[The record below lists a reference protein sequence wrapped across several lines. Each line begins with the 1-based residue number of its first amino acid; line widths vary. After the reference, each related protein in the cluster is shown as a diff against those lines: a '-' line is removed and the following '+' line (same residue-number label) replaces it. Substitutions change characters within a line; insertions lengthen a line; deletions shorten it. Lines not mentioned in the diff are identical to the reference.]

1 MFLTRRRP
9 TPDVRHIR
17 SPPFRPRRFSASGQ
31 TNDWE
36 PLFSHT
42 QPLES
47 LSALPLTSQGRCL
60 CTVLLCH
67 GRLVPLGSAPA
78 NPSLS
83 LLGAGPVFSQ
93 GSLFISP
100 RPPPPLLPPPPPH
113 PVQPKPNPTPFQA
126 VTVTLHAHTKEPWPS
141 SVKTPRQKTAS
152 SLLLRHVARRPSLRG
167 HKGGRGKKMQQLNN
181 GWVVNARAL
190 SPMVQ
195 GQQGLIHFA

>member
-1 MFLTRRRP
+1 MFLP
-9 TPDVRHIR
+9 V
-17 SPPFRPRRFSASGQ
+17 FVAVFFFCSASGQ

-42 QPLES
+42 YPHES
-47 LSALPLTSQGRCL
+47 LGALPLTSQRPCL

-100 RPPPPLLPPPPPH
+100 TPAPTTTTTAAAAPQAQPH
-113 PVQPKPNPTPFQA
+113 SLSGCHSRSP
-126 VTVTLHAHTKEPWPS
+126 HTHQIPWPS
-141 SVKTPRQKTAS
+141 SVKTSRQKKKRLPAS
-152 SLLLRHVARRPSLRG
+152 
-167 HKGGRGKKMQQLNN
+167 
-181 GWVVNARAL
+181 
-190 SPMVQ
+190 
-195 GQQGLIHFA
+195 F